1 MPVILCL
8 DPGTA
13 HTGLA
18 ISQEGILATP
28 VATIFEKDIDR
39 LVGKLIPYL
48 TRFSPDR
55 LVIGVPEYGPIV
67 NFSRDLSERI
77 NKIFPGEI
85 IFYQEDLSSGAARKT
100 MKELRKTLVKRKKE
114 EHQTAAA
121 LILQD
126 YLDSLQ

>member
-1 MPVILCL
+1 MPIILCL

-28 VATIFEKDIDR
+28 VGTIYEKDLDR

-48 TRFSPDR
+48 AQFSPDKI
-55 LVIGVPEYGPIV
+55 VIGVPEYGPIV
-67 NFSRDLSERI
+67 AFARDLSQ
-77 NKIFPGEI
+77 KLHGVYAGEI
-85 IFYQEDLSSGAARKT
+85 IFYQEDLSSGIARKT
-100 MKELRKTLVKRKKE
+100 MKDLKKTLVKRKRE

-126 YLDSLQ
+126 YLDSL